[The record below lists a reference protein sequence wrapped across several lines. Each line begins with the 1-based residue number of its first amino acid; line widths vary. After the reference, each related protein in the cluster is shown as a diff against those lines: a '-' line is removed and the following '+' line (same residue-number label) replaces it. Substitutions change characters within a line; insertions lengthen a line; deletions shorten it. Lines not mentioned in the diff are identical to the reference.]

1 MTGLSRAAAGGLF
14 GTGRGSGLLIG
25 SRMAGRGAGGDAR
38 ATDSGAGGEAGA
50 GEAEDCRRSMRS
62 ALESHLIP
70 RLVRAQ
76 PGGMAPARER
86 PASPLL
92 DDEVVAFARCC
103 AAGDRAAG
111 TALIERLRA
120 QGVDHDGLFFDL
132 IAPAARRLGRQ
143 WEDDEVS
150 FTDVTIGL
158 VLMHEVIHAMGY
170 EYRDGPQDAGGV
182 RRVMLSCAPG
192 SQHVLGLSIV
202 AETFRRAG
210 WQVVLE
216 VSPTSRELCHAVRNE
231 WFDLVG
237 LSVSLDAQLPAL
249 PELVARLKAA
259 SRNPDTPVL
268 LGGPVFT
275 WRTCVPASFGA
286 HAICI
291 DARDAVALAD
301 TLRAP

>member
-1 MTGLSRAAAGGLF
+1 MTARVRAAAGGLF
-14 GTGRGSGLLIG
+14 GTGRWPDLFTWSRIDGADRSDRAAEADGLG
-25 SRMAGRGAGGDAR
+25 QAGD
-38 ATDSGAGGEAGA
+38 
-50 GEAEDCRRSMRS
+50 AEDCRRSMRA

-70 RLVRAQ
+70 RLVQAQ
-76 PGGMAPARER
+76 PGGAGTARER
-86 PASPLL
+86 PAAHPL
-92 DDEVVAFARCC
+92 DDEVAAFAACC

-143 WEDDEVS
+143 WEDDDVS

-170 EYRDGPQDAGGV
+170 EYRDGPQHAGGV

-216 VSPTSRELCHAVRNE
+216 VSPTSRELCHAVHNE
-231 WFDLVG
+231 WFDLIG

-249 PELVARLKAA
+249 PELVARLRAA

-275 WRTCVPASFGA
+275 WRSCAPASLGA
-286 HAICI
+286 HAICV
-291 DARDAVALAD
+291 DARDAVAIAD
-301 TLRAP
+301 ALRAP